1 MVATPC
7 DFKERYCQICRLDIY
22 HDAQEAKNAEF
33 LQRSAAAAKGEK
45 IMATGRVFFTMPPM
59 YEYVHVNTCK
69 KFSSNHENAEDA
81 GAEWLK
87 IKDDLPNF
95 LK

>member
-1 MVATPC
+1 
-7 DFKERYCQICRLDIY
+7 
-22 HDAQEAKNAEF
+22 
-33 LQRSAAAAKGEK
+33 
-45 IMATGRVFFTMPPM
+45 M